1 MLLIYID
8 IDGFGASDNWGNGY
22 YVENAQLIDD
32 VLSII
37 RKETE
42 LCDCFQGFQLTHS
55 LVGGTG
61 SGFGSLIIDKLREE
75 YPDRMYSL
83 TSKSDRN
90 LILLGT

>member
-1 MLLIYID
+1 MVTYIY
-8 IDGFGASDNWGNGY
+8 IDGFGTGNNWVTGY
-22 YVENAQLIDD
+22 YVEDNQLIDE
-32 VLSII
+32 VFNVI

-75 YPDRMYSL
+75 YPDRMYPL
-83 TSKSDRN
+83 TLKSDRN
-90 LILLGT
+90 